1 MTSFHPDRHPA
12 SFGPHSEDIPRPVL
26 TSISIVVAAL
36 AGALVAMGIVLVV
49 LGAELVTPEPWML
62 GLVAVATVI
71 AWGLV
76 LALPVKPSSTDSGQ
90 VGSGPTNSLAPRVQA
105 TVMLRVA
112 LLEAPA
118 LLGFALAVLS
128 APVNLLVYALPAAF
142 SLLGIWLF
150 ARPRVVLDR
159 LSRAA

>member
-1 MTSFHPDRHPA
+1 MTSFRPDRHPA
-12 SFGPHSEDIPRPVL
+12 SFGPHPEDIPRPVL

-36 AGALVAMGIVLVV
+36 AGALVIMGIVLLL

-71 AWGLV
+71 VWGLV
-76 LALPVKPSSTDSGQ
+76 LALPVGPSRSRQ
-90 VGSGPTNSLAPRVQA
+90 VGSGSTGSLGPRVQA